1 MGENVL
7 YFDCSSGVSGDMI
20 LAGIIDV
27 GVPLKALR
35 AELEKLDI
43 GGFRLVRSTGTRGG
57 LRGTR
62 IRVETPND
70 VGYRHWKDFDRILKK
85 SRLGK
90 SAKDRS
96 RDLIRRIFE
105 VEALVHGATPDT
117 VHLHE
122 LGSLDTLVDIVG
134 AVCGVTLL
142 EVDRIESS
150 SVNVGSGFVDTEHG
164 RMSVPAPATTLLL
177 KGVPVFSDGE
187 FERTTPTGALLVSG
201 LVSRFGPW
209 PAFSLDRIGYGL
221 GTKNPKVG
229 RPNALRLVVGRVSGQ
244 LTETLL
250 SLECTID
257 DATPEMIGFV
267 QERLLGLGVLD
278 VFLTPVMMKKNRPGT
293 NVTVLIYPSQRDAAL
308 AVLFKEGSTLGVRS
322 YEVQREALERRFVEV
337 KTRYGTV
344 RIKEGWRNGIVVNA
358 SPEYENCRRLAKK
371 NSNVS
376 LKSVQRAAMAAY
388 EGQK

>member
-20 LAGIIDV
+20 LAGIVDV

-43 GGFRLVRSTGTRGG
+43 GGFRLVRSTGNRGG

-62 IRVETPND
+62 IRVETPKD
-70 VGYRHWKDFDRILKK
+70 VGYQHWKDFDRILKK

-90 SAKDRS
+90 SSKDRS

-134 AVCGVTLL
+134 TVCGVALL

-187 FERTTPTGALLVSG
+187 F
-201 LVSRFGPW
+201 
-209 PAFSLDRIGYGL
+209 
-221 GTKNPKVG
+221 
-229 RPNALRLVVGRVSGQ
+229 
-244 LTETLL
+244 
-250 SLECTID
+250 
-257 DATPEMIGFV
+257 
-267 QERLLGLGVLD
+267 
-278 VFLTPVMMKKNRPGT
+278 
-293 NVTVLIYPSQRDAAL
+293 
-308 AVLFKEGSTLGVRS
+308 
-322 YEVQREALERRFVEV
+322 
-337 KTRYGTV
+337 
-344 RIKEGWRNGIVVNA
+344 
-358 SPEYENCRRLAKK
+358 
-371 NSNVS
+371 
-376 LKSVQRAAMAAY
+376 
-388 EGQK
+388 